1 MSWPQSLSMDENRKS
16 GRPVEL
22 TDRQVDELLQALTD
36 GAPLSSIVE
45 GDDWPSYRSI
55 FRRLEKD
62 DEFRKRY
69 ERARAIQAERWAD
82 ELITLA
88 NSLPEGATVE
98 QIAAAK
104 LQIDTLKWI
113 IGKRLPRLY
122 GDAPSSSVNITSST
136 HNYLV
141 VTEERQKEIQER
153 TRKLLTEK

>member
-1 MSWPQSLSMDENRKS
+1 MNENPKS
-16 GRPVEL
+16 GRRPEL
-22 TDRQVDELLQALTD
+22 TDKQVDELLQALTD

-45 GDDWPSYRSI
+45 GDEWPSYRSV

-62 DEFRKRY
+62 HEFRERY
-69 ERARAIQAERWAD
+69 DRARAIQAERWAD

-88 NSLPEGATVE
+88 NSLPEDATVE
-98 QIAAAK
+98 QIAATRLK
-104 LQIDTLKWI
+104 IDTLKWI
-113 IGKRLPRLY
+113 IGKRLPKVY
-122 GDAPSSSVNITSST
+122 GDAPSSSVNVTSTT

>member
-1 MSWPQSLSMDENRKS
+1 MNENPKS
-16 GRPVEL
+16 GRPREL
-22 TDRQVDELLQALTD
+22 TDEQIDELLQALTD

-45 GDDWPSYRSI
+45 GEEWPSYRSI

-69 ERARAIQAERWAD
+69 DRARAIQAERWAD

-88 NSLPEGATVE
+88 NSLPEDATAE
-98 QIAAAK
+98 RIAAAR

-113 IGKRLPRLY
+113 IGKRLPKLY
-122 GDAPSSSVNITSST
+122 GDAPSSSVNVTSTT